1 MGRLG
6 SAFFVAI
13 TGVLAFGATAAMACP
28 PPPTPTAAQ
37 ARAFAVAPGD
47 INDLTGGD
55 PFYYTSNLTPRPTM
69 TDSKIP
75 HLPAY
80 LGFMSTNATYRFV
93 NVNEQVLTMLGEGK
107 HGLWRIQDNG
117 TVREYLK
124 AGRPGLP
131 AGADINAA
139 ANQASIMN
147 DYSHYIP
154 EESFGGYK
162 DPFTPVNSAG
172 KLNFVDLPL
181 THAKY
186 GDKYAN
192 HKPIDLP
199 HWYCT
204 MSGPTYPEA
213 AAAVQFAFAQAGA
226 NQIGPLGKRAGLD
239 VSELYTNVLR
249 LEQFPD
255 ARAWVNVG
263 TSTKVK
269 WKAIDESKTK
279 AEYYL
284 VERPFF
290 NVKYL
295 FVTAVFD
302 NKSNGDFRY
311 VRPAGAYY
319 DSLVARGFTKL
330 KTEVTLAPRFSI
342 DKGHHKGKSD
352 SSSRSKGGDS
362 KHKSRVAGTHLYGV
376 HHPDRPGVYGAGGGG
391 ACPMRGGDWAN
402 YPETTGGSGWP
413 TQYEE
418 ITPVCDGVLL
428 DIKFFANLDGASWN
442 DETKNL
448 ANAGVGTKKVTYN
461 VRPGFY
467 GVFVDPHH
475 TSRGVTNPEAT
486 NIGPKVVL
494 KFPAVR
500 PPVSYVMP
508 LATARKR

>member
-1 MGRLG
+1 MRHLGRSLLAAIVALLTLG
-6 SAFFVAI
+6 V
-13 TGVLAFGATAAMACP
+13 TAAMACP

-37 ARAFAVAPGD
+37 ARAFAAAPAD
-47 INDLTGGD
+47 LNDLTGGD

-69 TDSKIP
+69 TESKIP

-93 NVNEQVLTMLGEGK
+93 NVNEQVLTMIGEGK
-107 HGLWRIQDNG
+107 HGLWRVQDNG
-117 TVREYLK
+117 SVREYLK
-124 AGRPGLP
+124 AGRTGIN
-131 AGADINAA
+131 AGADINAP
-139 ANQASIMN
+139 ANQAAINN
-147 DYSHYIP
+147 DYSHFIP

-162 DPFTPVNSAG
+162 DPFTPVNAAG
-172 KLNFVDLPL
+172 NLNFVDLPL
-181 THAKY
+181 THVKY
-186 GDKYAN
+186 GGKYNDHA
-192 HKPIDLP
+192 PIDLP

-213 AAAVQFAFAQAGA
+213 AAAVKFAFAQDGA

-239 VSELYTNVLR
+239 VNELYTNVVR

-255 ARAWVNVG
+255 ARAWVNVR

-269 WKAIDESKTK
+269 WKAIDGSKTK

-290 NVKYL
+290 NVPYL
-295 FVTAVFD
+295 FLTAVFD
-302 NKSNGDFRY
+302 NKKNGDFRY
-311 VRPAGAYY
+311 VRPDGAYY
-319 DSLVARGFTKL
+319 DSLVARGFDEL
-330 KTEVTLAPRFSI
+330 KTTVTLAPRFSLEKGRG
-342 DKGHHKGKSD
+342 DKDD
-352 SSSRSKGGDS
+352 SSHKKGGS
-362 KHKSRVAGTHLYGV
+362 SKSRVAGTHLYGV

-428 DIKFFANLDGASWN
+428 DIKFFANLDGATWH
-442 DETKNL
+442 DEKKNL

-467 GVFVDPHH
+467 GRFVDPYH
-475 TSRGVTNPEAT
+475 TSRGILNPEAT
-486 NIGPKVVL
+486 NIGPTVVL
-494 KFPAVR
+494 KFPSVQ
-500 PPVSYVMP
+500 PPVGYNNPP
-508 LATARKR
+508 LPAKKR